1 MKIELHSV
9 TIGELT
15 AGYQDSDEDGVVG
28 YGGRLDI
35 RPKYQREFVYDD
47 KKKMAVMET
56 VWKGFPLNVM
66 YWVRR
71 ADGGFELLDGQQ
83 RTLSIC
89 KYVAGE
95 YFMNF
100 DGALKGWC
108 NLSAEERKRINSY
121 ELQIYICEGTPDEQL
136 DWFRIINIA
145 GERLTD
151 QELLN
156 AVYNGSW
163 VTSAKR
169 RFSKTGCAAYRL
181 GERYMSGSPIRQDYL
196 ETALDWISEGAI
208 QHYMAAHQHDSNSD
222 ELWQYFQEVIGWV
235 QRLFIDYYK
244 EMKGLP
250 WGKYYNAHKNNPY
263 RASDLREQIKALM
276 EDVDVSNKRGIFA
289 YVLSGDERHLN
300 IRAFDA
306 RMKREAYQ
314 RQKGIC
320 PHCGEHFA
328 IDQMEGDHI
337 TPWCEG
343 GKTVAENCQMLCK
356 TCNRRKS
363 NK

>member
-1 MKIELHSV
+1 MKIELHSI
-9 TIGELT
+9 TIGEL
-15 AGYQDSDEDGVVG
+15 AEGYRDSDEDGVVG

-47 KKKMAVMET
+47 AKKMAVMDT
-56 VWKGFPLNVM
+56 VWKEFPLNLM
-66 YWVRR
+66 YWVKCD
-71 ADGGFELLDGQQ
+71 DGHFELLDGQQ

-89 KYVAGE
+89 KYIAGE

-100 DGALKGWC
+100 DGALKGWS
-108 NLSAEERKRINSY
+108 NLSAEERKRINGY
-121 ELQIYICEGTPDEQL
+121 KLQIYICEGTPDEQL

-145 GERLTD
+145 GEKLTD

-156 AVYNGSW
+156 AIYNGAW
-163 VTSAKR
+163 VTNAKR
-169 RFSKTGCAAYRL
+169 RFSKTGCVAYRL
-181 GERYMSGSPIRQDYL
+181 AERYMTGAPIRQAYL
-196 ETALDWISEGAI
+196 ETALDWISDGNI
-208 QHYMAAHQHDSNSD
+208 KKYMATHQHDTDSD
-222 ELWQYFQEVIGWV
+222 ELWQYFQEVIAWV
-235 QRLFIDYYK
+235 ERLFTNYYK
-244 EMKGLP
+244 EMKGIE
-250 WGKYYNAHKNNPY
+250 WGRLYNLYKNY
-263 RASDLREQIKALM
+263 SYKATELQTRIAELM

-289 YVLSGDERHLN
+289 YVLSGDERNLN

-306 RMKREAYQ
+306 SMKREAYQ

-320 PHCGEHFA
+320 SHCGEHFA

-356 TCNRRKS
+356 RCNRLKS